1 MDLNKISVRYAKA
14 LFLTSKDKNNLDE
27 IYKDVV
33 MIREIFTNASEINVL
48 YNNPTI
54 KTLDKIKIT
63 NSIFEGKINKLLLQT
78 IMLVIEN
85 KREHYLPGI
94 FRNFI
99 DLYKTE
105 KGVITVDLVTSS
117 EINDDL
123 KAKISEIVQKSKDT
137 KIELQQS
144 VNKDLIGGFILT
156 VDGKQYDASV
166 SSKLNSIKQNLLNAT
181 FETKLPKLD
190 N

>member
-1 MDLNKISVRYAKA
+1 MDLNKVSVRYAKA
-14 LFLTSKDKNNLDE
+14 LFLTSKDKNNFDD
-27 IYKDVV
+27 IYKDVNV
-33 MIREIFTNASEINVL
+33 IREVFKNSSDISVL

-54 KTLDKIKIT
+54 KTLEKIKIT
-63 NSIFEGKINKLLLQT
+63 RSIFDGKIDKLLLQT
-78 IMLVIEN
+78 IILVIEN
-85 KREHYLPGI
+85 KREIYLEGI

-99 DLYKTE
+99 DLYKAE
-105 KGVITVDLVTSS
+105 KGIVTVDLVTSS

-123 KAKISEIVQKSKDT
+123 KAKISEIVQKSQKT
-137 KIELQQS
+137 KIELQQT
-144 VNKDLIGGFILT
+144 VNKDLIGGFVLT